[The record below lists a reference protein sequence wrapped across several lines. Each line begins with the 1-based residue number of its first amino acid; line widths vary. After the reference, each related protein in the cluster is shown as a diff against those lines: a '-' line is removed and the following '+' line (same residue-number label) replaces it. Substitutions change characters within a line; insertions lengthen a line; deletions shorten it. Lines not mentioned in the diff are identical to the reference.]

1 MSYRRTWRIERGSSL
16 VLKNTALDTCTSLI
30 IIAVLRCS
38 ELHFGESNS
47 EYPLLWMLRPIAST
61 YCNLLFFLQLR
72 STASSKCFMLLLHPT
87 VGFLLLWSQWFLLFH
102 FCSQCSISSA
112 LLPYSSS
119 SCTRHPELEDP
130 VEDPVESC
138 IIHWRD
144 WVIDISTPDVSG
156 STSYL
161 LTSSTNKSDNECRVF
176 MSTSFDLLVFPS
188 LNGFHWNAFTEKSL
202 LESLH
207 WKVYIGKPSLETSIE
222 KVYIQKPPMR
232 SLQWEA
238 SIEKPPCFR
247 LPVDLRFQVPK
258 RAIVQLRWLC
268 LNWSQFELISLCLNL
283 CLARFASLWAYL
295 VFVLIS
301 LWFNCLTQ
309 LLYHVCLN
317 LFLTKTFCLNFRF
330 SFCLS

>member
-16 VLKNTALDTCTSLI
+16 VLKNTALDTCISLI

-61 YCNLLFFLQLR
+61 YCFYSFVLQLR
-72 STASSKCFMLLLHPT
+72 PSVSCYCFILQLGSYFFDPSDSCYFISAPLLVLY
-87 VGFLLLWSQWFLLFH
+87 F
-102 FCSQCSISSA
+102 QCSIA
-112 LLPYSSS
+112 ILPYSSS
-119 SCTRHPELEDP
+119 SCTRHPEL
-130 VEDPVESC
+130 EDPVESC

-144 WVIDISTPDVSG
+144 WVIDISTPDVSE

-176 MSTSFDLLVFPS
+176 MSTSFDLLVFLS

-268 LNWSQFELISLCLNL
+268 LNWSQFELVSLCLNL

-295 VFVLIS
+295 DL
-301 LWFNCLTQ
+301 
-309 LLYHVCLN
+309 
-317 LFLTKTFCLNFRF
+317 FCLNFSLIQLF
-330 SFCLS
+330 DSASVCLMS